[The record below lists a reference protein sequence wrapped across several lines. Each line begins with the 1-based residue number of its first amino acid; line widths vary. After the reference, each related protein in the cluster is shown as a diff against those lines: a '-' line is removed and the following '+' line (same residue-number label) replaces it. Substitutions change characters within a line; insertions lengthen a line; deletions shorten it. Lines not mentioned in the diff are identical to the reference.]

1 MTADD
6 GIFFENAFAAAPP
19 ARPPL
24 PDIFPPS
31 LLRSFLF
38 DVLFPGFLPP
48 SVLPTPRPVY
58 PAFISMFPQEMKIC
72 LLPRGG
78 TSTLQI

>member
-19 ARPPL
+19 MPN
-24 PDIFPPS
+24 IFPPS

-38 DVLFPGFLPP
+38 DVLFLGFLAS
-48 SVLPTPRPVY
+48 SVLPPPRPVY